1 MCKASREKPSSFS
14 ICIRNSC
21 STGETPQKV
30 GFLHI
35 NAEIIIFKS
44 SRSIISYVGKEYLKD
59 KGLHAHL
66 DDVERQMTAQYY
78 VTEFNKR
85 LYDNNVTTQIFFIPS
100 EVLLVRSNIN
110 N

>member
-1 MCKASREKPSSFS
+1 MNNHATRIKTLLRWDFS
-14 ICIRNSC
+14 ILIR
-21 STGETPQKV
+21 
-30 GFLHI
+30 
-35 NAEIIIFKS
+35 KS
-44 SRSIISYVGKEYLKD
+44 SYSIISYVGKEYLKD

-100 EVLLVRSNIN
+100 EVLLVRSNTLLIIDQTRQICLAHLEILYF
-110 N
+110 

>member
-1 MCKASREKPSSFS
+1 MIALLYTEWYAMYVCTLS
-14 ICIRNSC
+14 I
-21 STGETPQKV
+21 
-30 GFLHI
+30 F
-35 NAEIIIFKS
+35 
-44 SRSIISYVGKEYLKD
+44 SYVAKEYLKA

-100 EVLLVRSNIN
+100 EVLLVRNALFASCPIMQIIYNGFVILLWIW
-110 N
+110 